1 MKRNPVFIQLEDKR
15 GLIKKIE
22 LKRLTERLYH
32 FNTDDVR
39 TDCRRT
45 VVPAGREGERA
56 GPPGPGHSAPR
67 RGIVAGQVVFIV
79 PLQIRIL

>member
-1 MKRNPVFIQLEDKR
+1 MKRNPVFIKLEDKR

-22 LKRLTERLYH
+22 LNRLTDKDCTFYYILRTRL
-32 FNTDDVR
+32 
-39 TDCRRT
+39 CRRT